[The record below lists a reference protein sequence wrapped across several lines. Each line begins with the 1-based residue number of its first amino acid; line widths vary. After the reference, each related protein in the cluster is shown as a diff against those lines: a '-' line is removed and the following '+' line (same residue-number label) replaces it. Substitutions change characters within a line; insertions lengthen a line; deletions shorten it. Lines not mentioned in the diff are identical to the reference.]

1 MLKSGVSYNVY
12 MKRVWIFDEALSPA
26 CFFLY
31 VWALSCFRVR
41 ASKAVPAKFGKE
53 RANKGFRGQK
63 RQGQAFFPPSN
74 HSLSVLVRLAKM
86 LLSFFLLSDLKKKS
100 APHV

>member
-41 ASKAVPAKFGKE
+41 ASKAVPAMCGKE
-53 RANKGFRGQK
+53 QASKGFWGTK
-63 RQGQAFFPPSN
+63 EAGAIFLFP
-74 HSLSVLVRLAKM
+74 L
-86 LLSFFLLSDLKKKS
+86 
-100 APHV
+100 